1 MIYRLALALG
11 KTPQEIETGLTRRD
25 ALGLLT
31 EMGRLAGPP
40 ARKSQMIPVPKRKP
54 KMTEAQAKGHELY
67 RQTQEAHRVR

>member
-40 ARKSQMIPVPKRKP
+40 VRRSTMVPVPKGKP
-54 KMTEAQAKGHELY
+54 KMTEAQTKGHDLY
-67 RQTQEAHRVR
+67 RQIQEGRLVR